1 MPGCDKINNL
11 ENCKNF
17 LHTDKF
23 TLPYYF
29 LTHYQ
34 YLEETR
40 PIRHKALVILIL
52 CNNCDKHKIDP
63 KNCEF
68 ILDTRNCI
76 FGIAF
81 KITETKMK
89 THYMIKNNFQE
100 SIHRYIMYGWQPF
113 LFYNKEKF
121 CQTYEINIKL
131 DSNYITPFNLK
142 RPTYFQQSAP
152 PASNITKY
160 LSVFCPGLKKKIQIN
175 FKNSYKQ
182 IRNVKYG
189 WTMFGICPKLHC
201 NDLSQW
207 SLYTTQKPNE
217 IVPVSCN
224 KPNFNMY
231 ILNINRIPMSLLN
244 LSFSSLYQNK
254 LNYALNLTNYIVP
267 KTLSQRAPPCYL
279 FHINPYNLSIENP
292 DECYC
297 CGYSVSSHISDW

>member
-1 MPGCDKINNL
+1 MKTKIQLFHITRMPGCDKINNL

-17 LHTDKF
+17 LHTDEF

-100 SIHRYIMYGWQPF
+100 SILRYIVYSWQPF

-160 LSVFCPGLKKKIQIN
+160 LSVFCPGFKKKIQIN
-175 FKNSYKQ
+175 LK
-182 IRNVKYG
+182 I
-189 WTMFGICPKLHC
+189 
-201 NDLSQW
+201 
-207 SLYTTQKPNE
+207 
-217 IVPVSCN
+217 
-224 KPNFNMY
+224 
-231 ILNINRIPMSLLN
+231 
-244 LSFSSLYQNK
+244 
-254 LNYALNLTNYIVP
+254 
-267 KTLSQRAPPCYL
+267 
-279 FHINPYNLSIENP
+279 
-292 DECYC
+292 
-297 CGYSVSSHISDW
+297 HISKLEM